1 MDTPLINDLNI
12 CVATENGSGS
22 ASSNNILFKAIFKMG
37 IPCSSKNMFPS
48 NIQGL
53 PTWYQIR
60 ASADGYLSRKDV
72 IDVMER
78 APAQPAPTIIPAEA
92 ISSSA

>member
-1 MDTPLINDLNI
+1 MPVVNDLSI
-12 CVATENGSGS
+12 CVATANGSGS
-22 ASSNNILFKAIFKMG
+22 ASSNNILFKSIFKMG

-60 ASADGYLSRKDV
+60 ANADG
-72 IDVMER
+72 
-78 APAQPAPTIIPAEA
+78 
-92 ISSSA
+92 

>member
-1 MDTPLINDLNI
+1 MPINDINI
-12 CVATENGSGS
+12 CVATANGSGS
-22 ASSNNILFKAIFKMG
+22 ASSNNILFKSIFHMG

-60 ASADGYLSRKDV
+60 ANAEGFMARKDV
-72 IDVMER
+72 IDVW
-78 APAQPAPTIIPAEA
+78 
-92 ISSSA
+92 